1 MTRKKGATDK
11 MARAAA
17 AAASAAVKATQQDD
31 TNKVLFNWGDED
43 DDDEQVADELL
54 EGLEQIDETGDGS
67 IVWELYCDVPLE
79 KAGQIRKM
87 ATSELKGLR
96 DECLSLGPGEYH
108 IIARQ
113 YPRGFFVKNSR
124 RKIKISGYARPAAN
138 SPAPAV
144 IDPQVL
150 FQQYEERQERRRA
163 QAIAERNAQIKF
175 WAPILAP
182 IGLEMAKGL
191 FGRSGGESI
200 KDLVAAMVGMKDL
213 TGGGKSNDVEN
224 LLKGIELARDLN
236 PADAKGATWP
246 DVLVTGVTNI
256 AKEFRPLAEQL
267 AARRNG
273 ATAPAQPAQLQFQAA
288 PTAAGM
294 PVAQKAGEPP
304 AGAAGPSPEDP
315 MLAMIEPLL
324 RKLAG
329 ELEDFA
335 VNNAN
340 PDLTAEALLAKI
352 PPLLRSQVQPAQL
365 KEWLSQPNWWQL
377 LVGFHP
383 PLQHYQAY
391 CDDVRRALLEVVEDM
406 INPPADEQESPD
418 AVS

>member
-1 MTRKKGATDK
+1 MSRKKSVGDK
-11 MARAAA
+11 VARAAA
-17 AAASAAVKATQQDD
+17 AAASAAVKASQQDD

-124 RKIKISGYARPAAN
+124 RKIKISGYARPAPN
-138 SPAPAV
+138 SPPAAV

-236 PADAKGATWP
+236 PADSKGATWP
-246 DVLVTGVTNI
+246 DVLVNGVTSI
-256 AKEFRPLAEQL
+256 AKEFRPLAERL
-267 AARRNG
+267 ADRKNG
-273 ATAPAQPAQLQFQAA
+273 APAPAPAQLQFQ
-288 PTAAGM
+288 T
-294 PVAQKAGEPP
+294 QP
-304 AGAAGPSPEDP
+304 AGAGAPPGTPPPTAVAAPAGDGDP

-335 VNNAN
+335 VCNAN
-340 PDLTAEALLAKI
+340 ADLTAEALLAKI
-352 PPLLRSQVQPAQL
+352 PPLLRAQVQPAQL
-365 KEWLSQPNWWQL
+365 KEWLSQANWWPL
-377 LVGFHP
+377 LVGFHRTLEP
-383 PLQHYQAY
+383 YQAY
-391 CDDVRRALLEVVEDM
+391 CDDVRRSLLEIVEDM
-406 INPPADEQESPD
+406 INPPPAEGEEQD